1 MPVLAVDVLQ
11 LMPGFVSGA
20 NQLHNILV
28 GATLVLAFAG
38 LVVLVNQAFR
48 EQSLSSI
55 WPTLARLIVVVVL
68 TGSLIGWGNL
78 LSGAVNDVIS
88 QMGISQLN
96 GGVFT
101 DYRNAVAQKFGSNSA
116 AGAQGA
122 PPSSNQVSA
131 PVEGDTSGG
140 FSPQVTGV
148 KITHYG
154 YPNDPTPDSKSAQGI
169 GAFNFD
175 STPGS
180 LKPLYSAALSPDVA
194 QQYNVVPG
202 QEFTVGL
209 ANGSSMTLQYADST
223 ASNLTGRV
231 DIYDPSGTLSTD
243 GMAITSIN
251 DGAITGNQA
260 GSGGWISK
268 ITDSLTIGLLWPLVH
283 LLSLIALGCMWL
295 MVAVQQIFYI
305 VEIAVSPI
313 FIGFLMIPRLVGTA
327 TRFFCSLVAISL
339 WPIGWAVS
347 DLLTKALIDMSV
359 NPTNNL
365 GETAFGSAATFLGM
379 WVVLA
384 IWVIGSSL
392 MAPLLISVA
401 LMGGTSG
408 LLTVFGAT
416 VGATAIKAAGSGR
429 QAAVL
434 AASAAGTPISAV
446 AASGMSAYRNFA
458 RRPMSNGA
466 EKA

>member
-1 MPVLAVDVLQ
+1 M
-11 LMPGFVSGA
+11 
-20 NQLHNILV
+20 
-28 GATLVLAFAG
+28 
-38 LVVLVNQAFR
+38 
-48 EQSLSSI
+48 
-55 WPTLARLIVVVVL
+55 
-68 TGSLIGWGNL
+68 
-78 LSGAVNDVIS
+78 NDVIS
-88 QMGISQLN
+88 QMGIGQLN
-96 GGVFT
+96 GGVFA

-116 AGAQGA
+116 AATQGVS
-122 PPSSNQVSA
+122 PSSNQGFPS
-131 PVEGDTSGG
+131 VEGDTSGG

-154 YPNDPTPDSKSAQGI
+154 FPNDPTPDSNSAKGI

-194 QQYNVVPG
+194 QQYNIVPG
-202 QEFTVGL
+202 QEFSVGL
-209 ANGSSMTLQYADST
+209 ANGQTMTLQYADST
-223 ASNLTGRV
+223 ASELAGRV

-243 GMAITSIN
+243 GVGVTSIN
-251 DGAITGNQA
+251 GGALTGPQS
-260 GSGGWISK
+260 GDGGWISK
-268 ITDSLTIGLLWPLVH
+268 IVDSLTVGLLWPLVH
-283 LLSLIALGCMWL
+283 LLNMIALGCMWL
-295 MVAVQQIFYI
+295 MMAVQQIFYI

-327 TRFFCSLVAISL
+327 TRFFCSLVAITL
-339 WPIGWAVS
+339 WPLGWAVS

-365 GETAFGSAATFLGM
+365 GETALGSVGTFLGM

-408 LLTVFGAT
+408 LLAVFGAT
-416 VGATAIKAAGSGR
+416 VGATAIKAAGSGQ

-434 AASAAGTPISAV
+434 AASAAGAPVSAV
-446 AASGMSAYRNFA
+446 AAGGISAYRNFA
-458 RRPMSNGA
+458 RRPMSNGVTN
-466 EKA
+466 

>member
-1 MPVLAVDVLQ
+1 MAV
-11 LMPGFVSGA
+11 
-20 NQLHNILV
+20 
-28 GATLVLAFAG
+28 
-38 LVVLVNQAFR
+38 
-48 EQSLSSI
+48 
-55 WPTLARLIVVVVL
+55 
-68 TGSLIGWGNL
+68 
-78 LSGAVNDVIS
+78 
-88 QMGISQLN
+88 
-96 GGVFT
+96 
-101 DYRNAVAQKFGSNSA
+101 
-116 AGAQGA
+116 
-122 PPSSNQVSA
+122 
-131 PVEGDTSGG
+131 
-140 FSPQVTGV
+140 
-148 KITHYG
+148 
-154 YPNDPTPDSKSAQGI
+154 
-169 GAFNFD
+169 
-175 STPGS
+175 
-180 LKPLYSAALSPDVA
+180 
-194 QQYNVVPG
+194 
-202 QEFTVGL
+202 
-209 ANGSSMTLQYADST
+209 
-223 ASNLTGRV
+223 
-231 DIYDPSGTLSTD
+231 
-243 GMAITSIN
+243 TSIN

-268 ITDSLTIGLLWPLVH
+268 ITDSLTIGLHWPLVH

-295 MVAVQQIFYI
+295 MMAVQQIFYI

-339 WPIGWAVS
+339 WPIGWGVS

-365 GETAFGSAATFLGM
+365 GDTAFGSAATFLGM